1 MMSDRQKI
9 LLDVQ
14 NLKQYFPIKRGLM
27 QVSKGYVKAIDGV
40 SFHIRDGE
48 TLGLVGESGCGKT
61 TTGRCILRVI
71 EPTAGKVVFRH
82 AGEEIVMTELGRRQ
96 LKDLRKN
103 MQMIFQD
110 PYASLNPRMTI
121 MEIIGEPLT
130 IHGIARGRE
139 LEGRVSQVLL
149 QVGLKT
155 EHLRRYPH
163 SFSGG
168 QRQRIGIARALI
180 LNPKLV
186 ICDEPVSAL
195 DVSIQAQIINL
206 LQDLQEEFSLTYLFI
221 AHDMSVVKHI
231 CVRIAVMYV
240 GKLVELAPTK
250 ELIRNP
256 KHPYTEALL
265 SAVPRPNPHY
275 RSSRIIMSGE
285 TPDPSNPAPG
295 CTFHPRCR
303 YAKDVCKGETPA
315 LVPVADNHYASCHF
329 ADELSLSG
337 I

>member
-1 MMSDRQKI
+1 MASDRSI
-9 LLDVQ
+9 LLDVRD
-14 NLKQYFPIKRGLM
+14 LKHYFPIQRGLM
-27 QVSKGYVKAIDGV
+27 QVNRGFVKAVDGV
-40 SFHIRDGE
+40 TFHIKDGE
-48 TLGLVGESGCGKT
+48 TVGLVGESGCGKT
-61 TTGRCILRVI
+61 TAGRCILRVHQ
-71 EPTAGKVVFRH
+71 PTGGKVFYTRNGTNVSVLDLR
-82 AGEEIVMTELGRRQ
+82 GKQ
-96 LKDLRKN
+96 LKELRQH

-121 MEIIGEPLT
+121 LDIIGEPLL
-130 IHGIARGRE
+130 IHGIAKGKE
-139 LEGRVSQVLL
+139 LESRVSDILL
-149 QVGLKT
+149 KVGLKT

-186 ICDEPVSAL
+186 IADEPVSAL

-206 LQDLQEEFSLTYLFI
+206 LQDLQQDFALTYLFI

-231 CVRIAVMYV
+231 SNRIAVMYV
-240 GKLVELAPTK
+240 GKLVELSPTK
-250 ELIRNP
+250 QLIREP
-256 KHPYTEALL
+256 RHPYTEALL

-275 RSSRIIMSGE
+275 SSQRIIMTGE

-295 CTFHPRCR
+295 CSFHPRCR
-303 YAKDVCKGETPA
+303 YAKDICKRETPQ
-315 LVPVADNHYASCHF
+315 LVAVGEEHFTACHF
-329 ADELSLSG
+329 GDALALKG